1 MKISDIESKEF
12 NLKFS
17 FEKLVSNLMYLQK
30 ILEMYPDKNSHPH
43 KDFKLGSREF
53 WELSKDIG
61 SDDEDEI
68 YDPNSQHTNRR
79 GPKINVKKNR
89 W

>member
-43 KDFKLGSREF
+43 KDCLDLWDTISDQ
-53 WELSKDIG
+53 L
-61 SDDEDEI
+61 SDDERDSI
-68 YDPNSQHTNRR
+68 NNYFTAIRLDNSLEDGNETN
-79 GPKINVKKNR
+79 
-89 W
+89 

>member
-43 KDFKLGSREF
+43 KDCLDLWDTISDQ
-53 WELSKDIG
+53 L
-61 SDDEDEI
+61 SDDDRDSINNYFTAIRLDNSLEDGNE
-68 YDPNSQHTNRR
+68 TN
-79 GPKINVKKNR
+79 
-89 W
+89 

>member
-43 KDFKLGSREF
+43 KDCLDLWDTISDQ
-53 WELSKDIG
+53 L
-61 SDDEDEI
+61 SDDERDSI
-68 YDPNSQHTNRR
+68 NNYFTAIRLDNSLEDGNES
-79 GPKINVKKNR
+79 IN
-89 W
+89 

>member
-43 KDFKLGSREF
+43 KDCL
-53 WELSKDIG
+53 ELWDTISDQL
-61 SDDEDEI
+61 SDDDRDSINNYFTAIRLDNSLEDGNE
-68 YDPNSQHTNRR
+68 TN
-79 GPKINVKKNR
+79 
-89 W
+89 

>member
-12 NLKFS
+12 NVKFS

-43 KDFKLGSREF
+43 KDCL
-53 WELSKDIG
+53 ELWDTISDQL
-61 SDDEDEI
+61 SDDDRDSINNYFTAIRLDNSLEDGNE
-68 YDPNSQHTNRR
+68 TN
-79 GPKINVKKNR
+79 
-89 W
+89 

>member
-30 ILEMYPDKNSHPH
+30 ILEIYPDENCHPH
-43 KDFKLGSREF
+43 KDCLDLWDTISDQ
-53 WELSKDIG
+53 L
-61 SDDEDEI
+61 SDDERDSI
-68 YDPNSQHTNRR
+68 NNYFTAIRLDNSLENGNETN
-79 GPKINVKKNR
+79 
-89 W
+89 

>member
-30 ILEMYPDKNSHPH
+30 ILEMYPDENSQPH
-43 KDFKLGSREF
+43 KDCLDLWDTISDQ
-53 WELSKDIG
+53 L
-61 SDDEDEI
+61 SDDDRDSINNYFTAIRLDNSLEDGNE
-68 YDPNSQHTNRR
+68 TN
-79 GPKINVKKNR
+79 
-89 W
+89 

>member
-1 MKISDIESKEF
+1 MAMKISDIESKEF

-43 KDFKLGSREF
+43 KDCLDLWDTISDQ
-53 WELSKDIG
+53 L
-61 SDDEDEI
+61 SDDDRDSINNYFTAIRLDNSLEDGNE
-68 YDPNSQHTNRR
+68 TN
-79 GPKINVKKNR
+79 
-89 W
+89 

>member
-1 MKISDIESKEF
+1 MKITDVESQEF

-43 KDFKLGSREF
+43 KDCLDLWDTISDQ
-53 WELSKDIG
+53 L
-61 SDDEDEI
+61 SDDERDSI
-68 YDPNSQHTNRR
+68 NNYFTAIRLDNSLEDGNETN
-79 GPKINVKKNR
+79 
-89 W
+89 

>member
-30 ILEMYPDKNSHPH
+30 ILEMYPDENSHPH
-43 KDFKLGSREF
+43 KDCLDLWDTISDQ
-53 WELSKDIG
+53 L
-61 SDDEDEI
+61 SDDERDSI
-68 YDPNSQHTNRR
+68 NNYFTAIRLDNSLEDSNETN
-79 GPKINVKKNR
+79 
-89 W
+89 